1 MIWPFSLHG
10 QQKTAEARAADI
22 KSHRVPVVHLVR
34 FPRLTINHAVVLFG
48 ATATEKEILFAA
60 YDPNAPDKPTTLTY
74 DRTARVFS
82 FPTNFYFPGGHVDV
96 YEIYCNWCY

>member
-34 FPRLTINHAVVLFG
+34 FPRLTINHGVVLFG

-60 YDPNAPDKPTTLTY
+60 YDPNSPEKPVTLAY
-74 DRTARVFS
+74 DRPSRTF
-82 FPTNFYFPGGHVDV
+82 FLPTN
-96 YEIYCNWCY
+96 